1 MNKKSNNETMKIPNV
16 SDYFLYKKFD
26 KKSIFTNK
34 TFFCAFYKHKIK
46 KLKNLPNIPD
56 AKRSM

>member
-26 KKSIFTNK
+26 KKRYIYKQNIFLLHFINT
-34 TFFCAFYKHKIK
+34 KIK
-46 KLKNLPNIPD
+46 K
-56 AKRSM
+56 